1 LLNGRDPRGLF
12 MYVGSRRED
21 VMQTPERTGWWRS
34 AALAVAIGML
44 TACGG
49 PPEASPTSGETTS
62 LQTARTAA
70 TTSEASPLVGLWMQV
85 HTCEQLVAGL
95 EDAGLW
101 DLAPATV
108 GDFFPDATPEEL
120 AAKDDLCSGARPQR
134 HFHFFT
140 EAGQFG
146 SLDQHRQQV
155 DDGPY
160 SVDGVTLHIGDETWG
175 GTWTFEISGS
185 QLTLTPV
192 IDEEQIEA
200 ALADPFGFSTAGWM
214 VAVAYPGTTWKRVA
228 CQGWC

>member
-1 LLNGRDPRGLF
+1 LLNGSDRSGLF
-12 MYVGSRRED
+12 SGVGSRRED
-21 VMQTPERTGWWRS
+21 VMAGKRTQGWRS
-34 AALAVAIGML
+34 ATLVVAIGVL
-44 TACGG
+44 AACGG
-49 PPEASPTSGETTS
+49 ASGASPTIGDTASSDTAQTEATASETT
-62 LQTARTAA
+62 
-70 TTSEASPLVGLWMQV
+70 LVGLWMQV

-95 EDAGLW
+95 EGTGLGL
-101 DLAPATV
+101 LAPATV
-108 GDFFPDATPEEL
+108 GDYFPDATPEEL

-160 SVDGVTLHIGDETWG
+160 AVEGDTLHIGDETWG
-175 GTWTFEISGS
+175 GTWTFEISGN

-192 IDEEQIEA
+192 IDDEQIEA
-200 ALADPFGFSTAGWM
+200 ALADPFGFSPAGWM

-228 CQGWC
+228 CQSWC